1 MANEIKGTGVY
12 IPEHWLVE
20 TLEGVTS
27 KIGSGSTPRG
37 GAAVYESSGV
47 SFVRS
52 QNVHDHEFRQEGLA
66 YISEEIAAGMANVA
80 LEKGDVL
87 FNITGDSIMRTTTV
101 PEWVLPA
108 RVNQHV
114 AIVRPNG
121 RVLPLFLQKWLSL
134 PVMKS
139 YMLGHSSGGTRKAI
153 TKGHLQSFPIPIP
166 PIDEQERIVHFLSA
180 VDDKIESN
188 RRQHNLLESLADALF
203 QKEEKGIVKI
213 SDVAEVVMG
222 SSPRGTS
229 YNENGEG
236 VPFYQGV
243 RDFDARY
250 PTLRVWTSEPVRFAQ
265 ENDTLFSV
273 RAPVGRLNRASE
285 KCCVGR
291 GLAAIRSDYPSTL
304 YYALRS
310 VSSSWDAYE
319 QEGTVFGAI
328 NKTDLSNT
336 ELNWPS
342 NEHQKALEERLSV
355 IDKKISS
362 LWRENRLLA
371 ETRDVLMPDLLSGRV
386 QVSED
391 GKLIFPQ
398 D

>member
-1 MANEIKGTGVY
+1 MSKWTFRTIEQVCQRVLSGGTPSRKNQAFYAGEIPWVKTKELKDCRLFSAEEHITPEAVAASSAKLFPVNTVLMAMY
-12 IPEHWLVE
+12 
-20 TLEGVTS
+20 
-27 KIGSGSTPRG
+27 
-37 GAAVYESSGV
+37 GATVGK
-47 SFVRS
+47 
-52 QNVHDHEFRQEGLA
+52 LA
-66 YISEEIAAGMANVA
+66 IAGIELTTNQAACAMIVDEEIADYRFLFYLLKNARKRIIDLANGAAQQNLSVGVIKQ
-80 LEKGDVL
+80 LE
-87 FNITGDSIMRTTTV
+87 FAY
-101 PEWVLPA
+101 P
-108 RVNQHV
+108 
-114 AIVRPNG
+114 
-121 RVLPLFLQKWLSL
+121 PLETQ
-134 PVMKS
+134 
-139 YMLGHSSGGTRKAI
+139 KAI
-153 TKGHLQSFPIPIP
+153 SSVLATL
-166 PIDEQERIVHFLSA
+166 
-180 VDDKIESN
+180 DDKIESN

-386 QVSED
+386 QLSED